1 MIIKLAVKK
10 LAALTEKSK
19 NDQDQ
24 ADRKKSLPLPIQE
37 LFLSLIESVKPFLK
51 NNETRKKE
59 PAQDLQSG

>member
-59 PAQDLQSG
+59 PAQDHQSG